1 MLPAVCFPYG
11 APSGGCPYC
20 DSLWSAPPV
29 CSPHRAHFL
38 CAPPSTW
45 AAQMLLQGPSSS
57 SRNWSLILPCVLFSG
72 VQPQPPCPLPCP
84 GSGVSLI
91 LPCLFLRFSPSR
103 PSPSVLGPVSGVSSP
118 VCFPGFSPSPL
129 ISSILDLVSG
139 VSSPVSRGSDPAPH
153 PHLSWFWYQ
162 VCPSLSV
169 SQGSAPA
176 PPPIP
181 VHPGSGVRCV
191 LPCLFPG
198 VQP

>member
-1 MLPAVCFPYG
+1 MLLLRIQGFRGTLGLGAVIEDCVYG
-11 APSGGCPYC
+11 VVVSAPDGSLCSPQCVSPTVLPLVAAPTVIPSGVLPTLCSSC
-20 DSLWSAPPV
+20 APPV

-91 LPCLFLRFSPSR
+91 LPCLFLKFSPSR

-118 VCFPGFSPSPL
+118 VCFPGFSLSP
-129 ISSILDLVSG
+129 
-139 VSSPVSRGSDPAPH
+139 PH
-153 PHLSWFWYQ
+153 P
-162 VCPSLSV
+162 VR
-169 SQGSAPA
+169 
-176 PPPIP
+176 
-181 VHPGSGVRCV
+181 PGSGVRCV
-191 LPCLFPG
+191 CFLR
-198 VQP
+198 